1 MTRWPGLLLA
11 LSIVGAP
18 IVLAAPPSET
28 DIVLMKDWTRQP
40 LNSQGVPDTWTAHE
54 TTTAKKIQVDLKATP
69 WLEWDWKV
77 VALPDRADVRHRE
90 TSDAAAHIFVV
101 WLRWS
106 PPVTPHWIYL
116 GCQPAAG

>member
-1 MTRWPGLLLA
+1 M
-11 LSIVGAP
+11 
-18 IVLAAPPSET
+18 E
-28 DIVLMKDWTRQP
+28 DWTRQP

-77 VALPDRADVRHRE
+77 VALPDSADVRHRE
-90 TSDAAAHIFVV
+90 TSDAAAHIFRGMAA
-101 WLRWS
+101 LAACA
-106 PPVTPHWIYL
+106 PVTPHWIYL